1 MPFKIRRGPE
11 SERQRFV
18 PSEGELLYTTDSKK
32 LYIGDGITIGGN
44 LATGYSGSSSG
55 GYGYTGS
62 VGDPGHIGDKGYTGS
77 RGFSGSRGPKG
88 DQGYPGPV
96 GPMGAEG
103 PCGPTGFSGSAGP
116 IGPKGDTGTVFL
128 GVTENVLY
136 VSKNGNDA
144 NDGTTF
150 DTAKLTVKSA
160 LSIATS
166 GTTVYVRSGDYT
178 ENNPITVPA
187 HVSIVGDNLRTVT
200 IRPLQKTQDL
210 FYVNNGCYIS
220 NMTFKDHLSP
230 AAAVAFKPDSSAGVI
245 YISPYI
251 QNCTSMTTT
260 GTGVFIDGDKVGG
273 TKSMVMDAFTQFNQG
288 GIGVHITNRGY
299 AQLVSIFTICCE
311 KAVYCQNGGYCSIT
325 NSNNSFGTY
334 ALYADGL
341 SDALYTGTFQDFG
354 PSLSNFIIVNGLTK
368 QPNINDAIVIN
379 GDTSKIYTV
388 NASTPFT
395 IGSADITE
403 PSYSS
408 QSANAIN
415 ARSNILDNLS
425 TIQLNTINYI
435 NSTYPNFDYD
445 RSKCTRDIKLIVS
458 AVVDD
463 MIFNT
468 NYRTIVAGRRYYSA
482 VSSTVITTQ
491 LTETIAAI
499 NFVKTASIALINT
512 TPEITAVINRFNI
525 LIDIMTNGLSHEPT
539 LIFQDPLSPNVNR
552 SNACAIIQ
560 SNRAFFI
567 EEAVSYI
574 AVHYPSLTY
583 NVNTCRRD
591 VGYIVDAISYDMLYG
606 GNLQTAVAADAYYSG
621 GILQLPG
628 AQKQA
633 SIATFTYIGTIC
645 AQCVVDTIVLPLNST
660 TIQNYSLPAATS
672 TEAGIVQDLVGI
684 LTNLIQNA
692 YSSKITFEETVPTSL
707 SNGDLLSFHQFS
719 LITASGQSFEWV
731 GTGTNVNTALPALGA
746 VPIEENQV
754 VQVNGGRVY
763 YTGSDQKGNFL
774 IGDGITINRA
784 AGTIAGRSFNKSL
797 YAVMTPFILA
807 IGG

>member
-44 LATGYSGSSSG
+44 LATGYSGSG
-55 GYGYTGS
+55 NGYTGS
-62 VGDPGHIGDKGYTGS
+62 VGDPGHIGNDGYTGS
-77 RGFSGSRGPKG
+77 RGYDGSRGPRG

-103 PCGPTGFSGSAGP
+103 PCGPNGFTGSAGP
-116 IGPKGDTGTVFL
+116 IGPKGDIGTVFL
-128 GVTENVLY
+128 GITKNVLY

-150 DTAKLTVKSA
+150 DTAKLTVNSA
-160 LSIATS
+160 LSIAAS
-166 GTTVYVRSGDYT
+166 GTTIYVRSGDYT
-178 ENNPITVPA
+178 EINPMIVPEQ
-187 HVSIVGDNLRTVT
+187 VSIVGDNLRTVT
-200 IRPLQKTQDL
+200 IRPLYRTQDL
-210 FYVNNGCYIS
+210 FYLNNGCYLS

-230 AAAVAFKPDSSAGVI
+230 AAAVSFNPDSSAGVI
-245 YISPYI
+245 FISPYI

-260 GTGVFIDGDKVGG
+260 GTGVFIDGSKVGG
-273 TKSMVMDAFTQFNQG
+273 TRSMVMDAFTQFNQG
-288 GIGVHITNRGY
+288 GIGVHIINRGY
-299 AQLVSIFTICCE
+299 SQLVSIFTICCDV
-311 KAVYCQNGGYCSIT
+311 AVLCESGGYCSIT
-325 NSNNSFGTY
+325 NSNNSFGNY
-334 ALYADGL
+334 ALKADGI
-341 SDALYTGTFQDFG
+341 SDTLYTGTFQTYG
-354 PSLSNFIIVNGLTK
+354 PNLSNSIVVNGLTTK
-368 QPNINDAIVIN
+368 PNINDAIVIN
-379 GDTSKIYTV
+379 DDTSTIYTV
-388 NASTPFT
+388 SASTAFT
-395 IGSADITE
+395 SGATNIVE
-403 PSYSS
+403 PDYSS

-415 ARSNILDNLS
+415 ARSNILDRLDI
-425 TIQLNTINYI
+425 IQVDTINYI

-445 RSKCTRDIKLIVS
+445 RAKCTRDIKLIIN
-458 AVVDD
+458 AIVDD
-463 MIFNT
+463 MIFGT
-468 NYRTIVAGRRYYSA
+468 NYRTVVAGRRYYST

-491 LTETIAAI
+491 LTETVAAI
-499 NFVKTASIALINT
+499 TSVKAACITLVPTVNEKT
-512 TPEITAVINRFNI
+512 TITNRFNT

-539 LIFQDPLSPNVNR
+539 LIFPDPLNFNVNR
-552 SNACAIIQ
+552 SKACAIIQ

-633 SIATFTYIGTIC
+633 SIDTFTYIGTIC
-645 AQCVVDTIVLPLNST
+645 AQCVVDTIVSPLNST
-660 TIQNYSLPAATS
+660 TVQNYSLPAATS
-672 TEAGIVQDLVGI
+672 TEAGIVTNLFGI

-692 YSSKITFEETVPTSL
+692 YTSTITFVETVPTNL
-707 SNGDLLSFHQFS
+707 SNGDSLSFHQFS

-754 VQVNGGRVY
+754 VEVNGGRVY
-763 YTGSDQKGNFL
+763 FTGSDQNGNFL
-774 IGDGITINRA
+774 IGNDFVIDRA
-784 AGTIAGRSFNKSL
+784 SGTVRGRTFNKSL